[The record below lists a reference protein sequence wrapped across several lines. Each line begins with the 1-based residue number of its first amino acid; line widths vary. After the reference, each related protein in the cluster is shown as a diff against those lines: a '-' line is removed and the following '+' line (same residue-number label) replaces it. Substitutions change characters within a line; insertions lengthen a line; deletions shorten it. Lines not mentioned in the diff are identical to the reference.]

1 MNFGYTSLKQAWQN
15 DTRVGNW
22 KGRSVFAAPSYKVE
36 DLPTSHFYIIF
47 DDGNKMYYD
56 GLVYGTVTE
65 AGNVEELRVPQRWN
79 YKKRRETTPAKEEPV
94 REKETQ
100 KEETPEVEVVV
111 DVKINIDVD
120 ATLKLARETS
130 VEDLLNGFNY
140 GL

>member
-22 KGRSVFAAPSYKVE
+22 KGRSVFAAPSYEVE
-36 DLPTSHFYIIF
+36 DLSTSHFYIIF
-47 DDGNKMYYD
+47 DDGNKMYCD

-79 YKKRRETTPAKEEPV
+79 YKKRRETTPAKEETK
-94 REKETQ
+94 REEPKKEA
-100 KEETPEVEVVV
+100 PEVEIVV
-111 DVKINIDVD
+111 DVKVNIDVD
-120 ATLKLARETS
+120 ATLKLARETT
-130 VEDLLNGFNY
+130 VDDLLQGFDY